1 MKKLFKKV
9 NRKVRYT
16 IGGII
21 LLILLIADN
30 KCSQSFKQKNE
41 NEQHKDVEVELIVE
55 TDVPEPYLET
65 YEELQDDYEKEGRES
80 DTTIE
85 EIDTTIEEIDDTVN
99 STYEDTKESIEPEA
113 SSDTEKKDSSTEEKA
128 VIIDESDETM
138 KDETA
143 NYEKE
148 YDVNQEP
155 QGKVEFH
162 KPAKEEGKE
171 VQDNTKPGGK
181 QGVGV
186 WS

>member
-1 MKKLFKKV
+1 MKKLKKV

-85 EIDTTIEEIDDTVN
+85 EIDDTVN

-113 SSDTEKKDSSTEEKA
+113 SSDTEKKDSSTQDKKA

-155 QGKVEFH
+155 QQREIEFFTP
-162 KPAKEEGKE
+162 KGPEGKD
-171 VQDNTKPGGK
+171 VNGDIPAGGK